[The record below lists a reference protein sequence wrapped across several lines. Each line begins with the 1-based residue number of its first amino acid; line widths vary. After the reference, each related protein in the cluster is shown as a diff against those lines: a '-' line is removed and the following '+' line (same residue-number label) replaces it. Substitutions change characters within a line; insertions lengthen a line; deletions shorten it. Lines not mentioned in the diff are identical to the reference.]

1 MENLIFY
8 NTRSLRQTEN
18 SIAND
23 TIAWNLFDVADSI
36 ILKFAADVLLC
47 ISFYKN
53 IRIHLLFDH
62 EIVNFTL
69 LW

>member
-23 TIAWNLFDVADSI
+23 TIAWNSLDVADSI

-53 IRIHLLFDH
+53 IRIHLLFDR
-62 EIVNFTL
+62 EIVNFPL